1 MLELLL
7 VGNGNSSK
15 GIYAW
20 TGTIHC
26 TGVEELTGGRLLL
39 LLMLLLL
46 CCSIKGCQQKQEDVI
61 CDKGLG

>member
-26 TGVEELTGGRLLL
+26 IGVEELTGGRLLL
-39 LLMLLLL
+39 LLLG
-46 CCSIKGCQQKQEDVI
+46 CSIKGCEQKQEDVI